1 MATGFRQRARKKQ
14 MEYQIRRLTAV
25 VQAQTEIIAEYLD
38 SNPKLI
44 ILHDKNGIPHILPKG
59 LIDEE
64 E

>member
-1 MATGFRQRARKKQ
+1 